1 MIDHLAYVIKIA
13 FGIVGAYQLFKL
25 RYSGIFFLAI
35 PCFMTG
41 VELITYSSTPWHDF
55 LNLKADPK
63 DYEKG
68 LVGGAFAVG
77 MLFLFFF
84 KLASSHKN

>member
-1 MIDHLAYVIKIA
+1 MIENLAYLFKITFA
-13 FGIVGAYQLFKL
+13 LIGVYQLFKL
-25 RYSGIFFLAI
+25 RYSGILCLAI

-68 LVGGAFAVG
+68 LIGGAFAVG

-84 KLASSHKN
+84 KLTSSHKN